1 MAVSVAL
8 TAGPAVAVSNRR
20 PEIKK
25 ERSGNLKALLSVFDK
40 TGIEDLGKG
49 LVNAGYELIS
59 TGGTHRSLSDAGVPV
74 RQVSDVTGSPEILE
88 GRVKTLHPV
97 IHGGLLARRD
107 SPDHM
112 AELAQH
118 GIGVIDVVVVNLYPF
133 VETVS
138 RAGVTL
144 DDALEN
150 IDIGGP
156 TMLRAAAKNFPSVAV
171 VVDPADYGWV
181 ADALAGDGLD
191 LQQRRG
197 LATKAFQHVAVY
209 DAAVADYLA
218 ADATSEEA
226 MPEQVTIGLTR
237 LSSLRYGENPHQ
249 RGALY
254 VPASGGSGGLARAQQ
269 LHGRELS
276 FNNLMDADAAWRTVS
291 DYDEPAACVIKHA
304 NPCGLASRDDLA
316 EAYQLAYEGD
326 PVSAFGGIVGFNRKV
341 TAAAAEAMEPVF
353 YEVVVAPGYD
363 GDALEIL
370 QRKRNLRILSVD
382 PTVASGGATDYD
394 VRPLSGGMLVQTPD
408 AIDEDAGKWTVA
420 TERAPSAAELADL
433 AFAWKA
439 VKHIKSNAIAFV
451 KDRQLVGMG
460 AGQPNRVVSVH
471 LSQRAAGDK
480 AAGCALASD
489 AFFPFPDNIELAAE
503 AGITAIVQPGGSIR
517 DDEVIAAANQAG
529 IAMVFTGVRHFRH

>member
-1 MAVSVAL
+1 M
-8 TAGPAVAVSNRR
+8 
-20 PEIKK
+20 
-25 ERSGNLKALLSVFDK
+25 
-40 TGIEDLGKG
+40 
-49 LVNAGYELIS
+49 
-59 TGGTHRSLSDAGVPV
+59 
-74 RQVSDVTGSPEILE
+74 
-88 GRVKTLHPV
+88 

-112 AELAQH
+112 AELNQH
-118 GIGVIDVVVVNLYPF
+118 GIGAIDVVVVNLYPF

-138 RAGVTL
+138 KAGVTL

-171 VVDPADYGWV
+171 VVDPSDYEWV
-181 ADALAGDGLD
+181 ADALAGDGLNP
-191 LQQRRG
+191 QQRRS

-209 DAAVADYLA
+209 DAAVAGYLA
-218 ADATSEEA
+218 ADPAAEDE
-226 MPEQVTIGLTR
+226 MPEQVTIGLAR
-237 LSSLRYGENPHQ
+237 VSSLRYGENPHQ

-254 VPASGGSGGLARAQQ
+254 VPASGGSGGLARAKQ

-291 DYDEPAACVIKHA
+291 DYGEPAACVIKHA

-316 EAYQLAYEGD
+316 EAYRLAYEGD
-326 PVSAFGGIVGFNRKV
+326 PVSAFGGIVGFNRTV
-341 TAAAAEAMEPVF
+341 TAEAADAMGPVF

-382 PTVASGGATDYD
+382 TAVPSGGATDYD

-408 AIDEDAGKWTVA
+408 AIKEDPGEWTTA
-420 TERAPSAAELADL
+420 TERAPTASELADL

-451 KDRQLVGMG
+451 KDRKLVGMG

-471 LSQRAAGDK
+471 LSQRRPVTRPPVACWPRMRSSRSPTTSNWPRKQGLPPSCNPAGQSGTTKLSLPPTTPASLWYSPASGISATDQFRRHSGK
-480 AAGCALASD
+480 RTSPRTLAKNVTPYPGKERHPVPWQRTS
-489 AFFPFPDNIELAAE
+489 PRTLAKNV
-503 AGITAIVQPGGSIR
+503 TPYPGK
-517 DDEVIAAANQAG
+517 E
-529 IAMVFTGVRHFRH
+529 RHPVP

>member
-1 MAVSVAL
+1 M
-8 TAGPAVAVSNRR
+8 
-20 PEIKK
+20 
-25 ERSGNLKALLSVFDK
+25 KALLSVFDK
-40 TGIEDLGKG
+40 TGIEKFGGRLA
-49 LVNAGYELIS
+49 NAGYELIS
-59 TGGTHRSLSDAGVPV
+59 TGGTHRSLADAGVAV
-74 RQVSDVTGSPEILE
+74 RQVADVTGSPEILE

-107 SPDHM
+107 SADHM
-112 AELAQH
+112 DELAQH
-118 GIGVIDVVVVNLYPF
+118 GIDTIDVVVVNLYPF
-133 VETVS
+133 VETIS

-171 VVDPADYGWV
+171 VVDPGDYGWV
-181 ADALAGDGLD
+181 ADALCGDGLSGE
-191 LQQRRG
+191 QRRS
-197 LATKAFQHVAVY
+197 LAAKAFQHVAVY
-209 DAAVADYLA
+209 DAAVASYLGQD
-218 ADATSEEA
+218 ADESDE

-237 LSSLRYGENPHQ
+237 VSSLRYGENPHQ
-249 RGALY
+249 KGALY
-254 VPASGGSGGLARAQQ
+254 VPSAGGAGGLARARQ

-291 DYDEPAACVIKHA
+291 DYGDPAVCVIKHA

-316 EAYQLAYEGD
+316 QAYQLAYEGD
-326 PVSAFGGIVGFNRKV
+326 PVSAFGGIVGFNRRV
-341 TAAAAEAMEPVF
+341 TAKAAEAMDSVF

-370 QRKRNLRILSVD
+370 QRKRNLRILAVEPSE
-382 PTVASGGATDYD
+382 ASSGGNDYD

-408 AIDEDAGKWTVA
+408 AIAEDPQSWQTA
-420 TERAPSAAELADL
+420 TQRAPTAAELSDL
-433 AFAWKA
+433 AFAWTA

-480 AAGCALASD
+480 AAGCVLASD

-517 DDEVIAAANQAG
+517 DDEVIAAADAAG